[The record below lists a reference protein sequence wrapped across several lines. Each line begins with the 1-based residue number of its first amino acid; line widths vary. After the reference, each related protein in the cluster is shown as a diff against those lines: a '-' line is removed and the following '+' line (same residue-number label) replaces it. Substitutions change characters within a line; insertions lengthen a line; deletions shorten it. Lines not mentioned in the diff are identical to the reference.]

1 MKSKYDI
8 LNDVKIDI
16 NEYKEIKFDNN
27 DDLKKNMKSKLRNR
41 KSKYNKGLVVASL
54 IAIVGSGI
62 LFNENVL
69 AYIEDIWYSVSD
81 IVNMK
86 EDEVNTYKYN
96 INKVAE
102 DKDIKI
108 LFRNIILD
116 DGKLLIDVN
125 VDYSEFN
132 PFRGFT
138 KKQQKDW
145 EVEKW
150 GNRDTILSVEDLN
163 EIYIDG
169 VKFVGRLWG
178 IGDHKR
184 NDENKKSIDVILEQG
199 INAIG
204 NETENSFY
212 EEINE
217 DKFPYI
223 IDKDKKYKFKIN
235 IKKLHLRENYELYY
249 DSYEDAK
256 RDGGPHAGTIRGN
269 WEVNFDIKGSDLVDM
284 SKLYK
289 IDKDINI
296 SMEKINKNMD
306 VRNPNKIANINIKD
320 IKISPLSIKLN
331 YTYSGINN
339 VDIDKIKFKIQNENG
354 ESVNI
359 RSISRNNITK
369 EALTEN
375 QNTLKDYSKLKII
388 PYIVDQDEN
397 IKEILYDKSIEVN
410 IDK

>member
-8 LNDVKIDI
+8 LNDVNIDVDK
-16 NEYKEIKFDNN
+16 YKEIKFDNN
-27 DDLKKNMKSKLRNR
+27 DEFKSKIKSKLRNR
-41 KSKYNKGLVVASL
+41 KSKYNKGLVAASL
-54 IAIVGSGI
+54 LAIVSAGI
-62 LFNENVL
+62 LSNENVL
-69 AYIEDIWYSVSD
+69 AYIEDICYSVSD

-86 EDEVNTYKYN
+86 EDEVSTYRYN

-108 LFRNIILD
+108 LFKNIILD

-125 VDYSEFN
+125 VDYSKFN
-132 PFRGFT
+132 PFKEFT

-150 GNRDTILSVEDLN
+150 GNRDTILSVTDLN

-169 VKFVGRLWG
+169 VKFVGMSWG

-184 NDENKKSIDVILEQG
+184 NDESKKSVDVILEQG
-199 INAIG
+199 INAIE
-204 NETENSFY
+204 NETKDSYY
-212 EEINE
+212 EEINKG
-217 DKFPYI
+217 KFPYV
-223 IDKDKKYKFKIN
+223 IDKNKTYNFKIN
-235 IKKLHLRENYELYY
+235 IKKLHLGENYELYY
-249 DSYEDAK
+249 DSYEEAEK
-256 RDGGPHAGTIRGN
+256 DGGPHAGTIRGN
-269 WEVNFDIKGSDLVDM
+269 WEVDFDIKGSNLVDM
-284 SKLYK
+284 SKSYK

-296 SMEKINKNMD
+296 GMDKINKNMD
-306 VRNPNKIANINIKD
+306 VRNPNKIANINIKN

-339 VDIDKIKFKIQNENG
+339 VDIEKIKFKIQNENG

-359 RSISRNNITK
+359 KPTSIKYTNK
-369 EALTEN
+369 EVITEN
-375 QNTLKDYSKLKII
+375 QNTLKDYSKLKIV
-388 PYIVDQDEN
+388 PYIVDKDEN